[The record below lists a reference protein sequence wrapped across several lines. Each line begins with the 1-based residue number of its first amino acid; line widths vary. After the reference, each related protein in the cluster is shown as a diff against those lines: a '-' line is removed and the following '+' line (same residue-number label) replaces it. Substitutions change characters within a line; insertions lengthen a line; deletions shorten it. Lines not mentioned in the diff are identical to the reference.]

1 MTSDSTER
9 MVGVKTTG
17 LARALSV
24 TKRKSWLLYPLLL
37 FVMLTG
43 WSLSSPPGSS
53 PDEDFHLVSAWCGL
67 GTREGYCAPGSD
79 PTTRVVPEALLRT
92 PCYAFAPELS
102 GNCDLGSGEMME
114 TYRGNFGNYYP
125 NGFYALM
132 GLFAGPSV
140 AVSVIAMRVVNSAIY
155 AASLAALLFLARPG
169 RRENYM
175 LGAVIPLVPLGV
187 FVVASVNP
195 SGWAV
200 TSATLVWASA
210 VEFFRARERT
220 RRLALGLLCLFG
232 ILLGMA
238 ARADAAA
245 YAALAIGL
253 AWLCTVKMTRRTLIY
268 GAGVGVVALG
278 ALVWSLSLGSASRLG
293 SIEPMNPEQPRSGWL
308 GRLQDLAEFYAGAF
322 GTRGLGWL
330 DTSLRSATWAL
341 AGGVFVAAV
350 FWGLRRSGW
359 RKTVSLSLLA
369 IVASAAPIVIA
380 TLRYATLKEAM
391 QPRYFLPILVIA
403 AMIAVSEDNDE
414 GPQFHPFQAVLVVL
428 AMGIAH
434 GNALHTNMRRYLTG
448 IDKKWFNLNRDVEWW
463 WSWAPPPMVFFSV
476 AALSFFAALAI
487 FAVAQHRAT
496 DEPLREPAS
505 LPRRAFIEPNG

>member
-1 MTSDSTER
+1 MRLYSAVR
-9 MVGVKTTG
+9 RYG
-17 LARALSV
+17 
-24 TKRKSWLLYPLLL
+24 WLLFPVLL
-37 FVMLTG
+37 FVTLAG
-43 WSLSSPPGSS
+43 WSLASPPGSS
-53 PDEDFHLVSAWCGL
+53 PDEDFHLVSAWCAL
-67 GTREGYCAPGSD
+67 GDREGLCAPGSVT
-79 PTTRVVPEALLRT
+79 TTRVVPMDLLLT
-92 PCYAFAPELS
+92 PCYAFQPEVS
-102 GNCDLGSGEMME
+102 GACELGSGQTIE
-114 TYRGNFGNYYP
+114 TDRFNFMSYYP
-125 NGFYALM
+125 NGFHMFM
-132 GLFAGPSV
+132 GLFASPSIV
-140 AVSVIAMRVVNSAIY
+140 GSVLAMRVVNSAIY
-155 AASLAALLFLARPG
+155 AASLAALLFLVDPG

-175 LGAVIPLVPLGV
+175 IGALIPLVPLGV

-210 VEFFRARERT
+210 AEFFRAKERS
-220 RRLALGLLCLFG
+220 RRIALGVLCLFG
-232 ILLGMA
+232 IFLGMA

-253 AWLCTVKMTRRTLIY
+253 AWLCTMKMTRRTLIY

-293 SIEPMNPEQPRSGWL
+293 SIEPINPKQPRSGWL

-350 FWGLRRSGW
+350 FWGLRKAGW
-359 RKTVSLSLLA
+359 RKITSLSLIATIAA
-369 IVASAAPIVIA
+369 IVPITIS
-380 TLRYATLKEAM
+380 TLRYATLQATL
-391 QPRYFLPILVIA
+391 QPRYFLPLIVLA
-403 AMIAVSEDNDE
+403 GMIAVSEDNDD
-414 GPQFHPFQAVLVVL
+414 GPQLHPFQAVLVVL

-476 AALSFFAALAI
+476 AALSFFAALAV

-496 DEPLREPAS
+496 DEPLGEPTS
-505 LPRRAFIEPNG
+505 LPRRAIIEPNG